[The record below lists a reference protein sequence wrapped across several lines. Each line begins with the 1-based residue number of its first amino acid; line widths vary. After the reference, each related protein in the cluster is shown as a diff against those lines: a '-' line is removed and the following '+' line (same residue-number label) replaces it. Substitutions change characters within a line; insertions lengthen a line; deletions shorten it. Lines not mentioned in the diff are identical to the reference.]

1 LEDENMFIS
10 NTYKR
15 LPIKV
20 KNAKGIWIY
29 NESGEKYLDT
39 FSGIGVLSFGHCDEE
54 INEAIS
60 MQIKKY
66 THISNFFINE
76 NAIFLAKRLV
86 EETKKDG
93 TVFFANSGTEAN
105 EAALKAIKKV
115 KKGIIISF
123 ENNFHGRSIGSLSI
137 TGFQNLREQFEPLL
151 SNIAFLPFNDSKKLE
166 NFIENEGN
174 KISAIFVEC
183 VHGSGGLDTVNKDF
197 VEVINKYKDIYDYI
211 VVADEVQ
218 AGLGRTGEFYSYQ
231 NFNLNPDIVTVAKSL
246 GGGLPLSAAIF
257 TGKYKDVFSVGDH
270 GSTFAPNPVS
280 LAAGKTVI
288 NRITKTFLDS
298 VKEKSSYLKNKL
310 LTLKKNYPIIK
321 EIKGIGLMLG
331 IEINNNNYSEKII
344 EYGLNEKI
352 LLNVVKGNTIRLLPA
367 LNITYNEIDEM
378 LYRLEKVIKKLNSC

>member
-1 LEDENMFIS
+1 MFIS

-105 EAALKAIKKV
+105 EAALKAIKKL

-183 VHGSGGLDTVNKDF
+183 VHGSGGLDTINKDF

>member
-1 LEDENMFIS
+1 MFIS

-29 NESGEKYLDT
+29 DESGEKYLDT

-66 THISNFFINE
+66 THISNFFIDE

-151 SNIAFLPFNDSKKLE
+151 SKIAFLPFNDSKKLE

-183 VHGSGGLDTVNKDF
+183 VHGSGGLDTVDKDF

>member
-66 THISNFFINE
+66 THISNFFIDE

-151 SNIAFLPFNDSKKLE
+151 SKIAFLPFNDSKKLE
-166 NFIENEGN
+166 NFIENEGK

-183 VHGSGGLDTVNKDF
+183 VHGSGGLDTVDKDF

>member
-1 LEDENMFIS
+1 MFIS

-29 NESGEKYLDT
+29 DESGEKYLDT

-66 THISNFFINE
+66 THISNFFIDE

-105 EAALKAIKKV
+105 EAALKAIKKL

-257 TGKYKDVFSVGDH
+257 TGKYKDVFSVGEH

-367 LNITYNEIDEM
+367 LNITHHEIDEM